1 MLINPGKG
9 SSRNWEKLNIGK
21 DVDYYVGED
30 VDDDI
35 EDDVIDYDDNDDEQ
49 HSTSTD
55 YIQHVKRG
63 CRKISKAKTKPKAPP
78 PKTTSKST
86 TASKQKKKPARA
98 SSSTKASTTKAKM
111 ANGWH
116 SLETKLEVLA
126 FYDKFL
132 EEHGSSCIFTKV
144 ANQFS
149 GISSQNVRKWV
160 MDRHAMSI
168 SNAGKSWT
176 KEESVKLR

>member
-86 TASKQKKKPARA
+86 TASKHKPY
-98 SSSTKASTTKAKM
+98 
-111 ANGWH
+111 
-116 SLETKLEVLA
+116 E
-126 FYDKFL
+126 
-132 EEHGSSCIFTKV
+132 I
-144 ANQFS
+144 
-149 GISSQNVRKWV
+149 
-160 MDRHAMSI
+160 
-168 SNAGKSWT
+168 
-176 KEESVKLR
+176 